1 MSCYSFDTH
10 EPILIIL
17 AEILHRKDAI
27 KQRFTFPLH
36 VSRASVLPG
45 ETGNQKIAFLPLN
58 VARCFANKHTKRI
71 QNITWL
77 QLNPLYRQNDR
88 LYAPDMN

>member
-71 QNITWL
+71 QNIT
-77 QLNPLYRQNDR
+77 
-88 LYAPDMN
+88 